1 VVSAPKVVED
11 ARESRAPRTP
21 RPGWGWLA
29 VGLVLGA
36 GLAVLVLRPGATKE
50 APTIT
55 TVAGAGVALG
65 GIADVIEGFPDGLTA
80 VTRSDGQSL
89 ELLVWPVRGEP
100 IERTIPVGAS
110 RPPDPVEF
118 DVSARRIATLLPVP
132 DQIDG
137 VLYAGVPQDAAII
150 ATDVTGYAWHDTT
163 AIRLAYTTFVDDEL
177 QLWVLRDNRREPE
190 LVARAVG
197 IVGQVEAWGDW
208 GFAVQDETDGEIVLF
223 TDLGEIKD
231 TSTGRIL
238 DSDGTGWLAIDNQG
252 VSLLSSGGGVMGLEL
267 DGIDGEVLSGRF
279 SRDGQRLA
287 LLTSEQ
293 AYVVSV
299 ENGLLQIESDTR
311 PGVPQL
317 AWSSDGRFVVYPGP
331 VGMWVL
337 DSLSGETVEILPNR
351 TFTGL
356 GMLPI
361 SDS

>member
-1 VVSAPKVVED
+1 M
-11 ARESRAPRTP
+11 
-21 RPGWGWLA
+21 
-29 VGLVLGA
+29 GA

-50 APTIT
+50 APTSPT
-55 TVAGAGVALG
+55 AAGAGLALG
-65 GIADVIEGFPDGLTA
+65 GIADVIQGFPDGLIT

-89 ELLVWPVRGEP
+89 ELLIWPVHGEP

-132 DQIDG
+132 DHVDG

-150 ATDVTGYAWHDTT
+150 ATDVTGFAWHDT
-163 AIRLAYTTFVDDEL
+163 AALQLAFTTYVDDEL
-177 QLWVLRDNRREPE
+177 QLWVLRDNRREPD

-197 IVGQVEAWGDW
+197 IVGHVEAWGDW
-208 GFAVQDETDGEIVLF
+208 GFAIQDDADDDIVLF

-231 TSTGRIL
+231 TSSGRIL

-252 VSLLSSGGGVMGLEL
+252 VSLLSSGGGVMGLES
-267 DGIDGEVLSGRF
+267 DDIDGEVLAGRF
-279 SRDGQRLA
+279 SGDGQRLA
-287 LLTSEQ
+287 LLTNEQ
-293 AYVVSV
+293 AYVVSI
-299 ENGLLQIESDTR
+299 ENGASSVESDAR
-311 PGVPQL
+311 PGVPRL

-337 DSLSGETVEILPNR
+337 DTSNGETEEILPNR

-361 SDS
+361 AAS